1 MPLTSEQVEHVAQLA
16 MLSLDA
22 DEVERFRNQLS
33 RILGYLE
40 KVEGL
45 DVSGVPPT
53 VHAVDV
59 ESTPLRDDVARESLP
74 VDVALSNAPAR
85 EGTFFLVPRIIE

>member
-16 MLSLDA
+16 RLSLDA
-22 DEVERFRNQLS
+22 DEVERFRAQLS
-33 RILGYLE
+33 RILGYLD

-53 VHAVDV
+53 AHAVDLAT
-59 ESTPLRDDVARESLP
+59 TPLRPDAVRESLP
-74 VDVALSNAPAR
+74 VDDALANAPER
-85 EGTFFLVPRIIE
+85 EGTLFLVPRIIE

>member
-16 MLSLDA
+16 RLSLDA
-22 DEVERFRNQLS
+22 DEVERFRAQLS
-33 RILGYLE
+33 RILGYLD

-59 ESTPLRDDVARESLP
+59 ATTSLRADTVRESLSP
-74 VDVALSNAPAR
+74 DEALANAPER
-85 EGTFFLVPRIIE
+85 EGTLFLVPRIIE

>member
-16 MLSLDA
+16 RLSLDA
-22 DEVERFRNQLS
+22 DEVERFRAQLS
-33 RILGYLE
+33 RILGYLD

-59 ESTPLRDDVARESLP
+59 QTTPLRSDVVQGSLP
-74 VDVALSNAPAR
+74 SEVAVSNAPER
-85 EGTFFLVPRIIE
+85 EGTLFLVPRIIE